1 MAITPDELVVV
12 QPWNVQRDGCTGG
25 WRFNPGAQDCGW
37 EALGPEMDMRPEE
50 HVTREVERPVGA
62 VALVKW
68 LRSNLSE
75 KDWDAFIEV
84 YGLPAWL
91 IVGPPNIPEDKVDAY
106 QTAAEKIARGG
117 SGYLPNGS
125 SAQCADSPRAG
136 APFGDR
142 LRYLNEMLVIAG
154 TGGMLTMLAESGSG
168 TLAGNAHAD
177 AFATLARMDAADISE
192 CFQRQFDRRALEAV
206 GLLAPGERAKAW
218 FTLDFKSEP
227 DVGET
232 VQQIQGLSSA
242 GYEVD
247 PAQVAELTGYRV
259 TRKEAPSQPGGFGRP
274 GLFAARTVKARQ
286 DAAPPKGETQLAAA
300 LQRDLKPVGKVVAE
314 ALQTRDWS
322 EAKKRLA
329 GILKEC
335 GTESA
340 KALEA
345 AMREAG
351 AAALPPD
358 GQMSK
363 VEGRKSVEDGETAL
377 ANGIANPCPKCHRNM
392 PKDGPCSFCAKRKA
406 NHEAGKTA
414 FSDVAKTHKDKV
426 GAMERDSIGKIDFI
440 WGDEGEGIC
449 HILKKHEADAQM
461 IPGVIAY
468 GDVYEDEANGK
479 YYIVKKRNL
488 VILRKR
494 IGANHYLITGYEK
507 DDPKAIAKIRKEF
520 PLVEKGE

>member
-1 MAITPDELVVV
+1 MTMAPFV
-12 QPWNVQRDGCTGG
+12 
-25 WRFNPGAQDCGW
+25 
-37 EALGPEMDMRPEE
+37 
-50 HVTREVERPVGA
+50 
-62 VALVKW
+62 
-68 LRSNLSE
+68 
-75 KDWDAFIEV
+75 
-84 YGLPAWL
+84 
-91 IVGPPNIPEDKVDAY
+91 PEDKVEAY
-106 QTAAEKIARGG
+106 QTAAEKSARGG

-192 CFQRQFDRRALEAV
+192 CFQRQFDRRALEAA

-259 TRKEAPSQPGGFGRP
+259 TRKETPAQPVPGGWGGLRLANARAVGR
-274 GLFAARTVKARQ
+274 T
-286 DAAPPKGETQLAAA
+286 AAPRPDGDGAERELAAA
-300 LQRDLKPVGKVVAE
+300 LQRDLKPAGKVIAE
-314 ALQTRDWS
+314 ALKTRNWG

-340 KALEA
+340 KVLEGAMRSAGEEA
-345 AMREAG
+345 AKGEGKEGLTRSRGG
-351 AAALPPD
+351 A
-358 GQMSK
+358 
-363 VEGRKSVEDGETAL
+363 EGEKAL
-377 ANGIANPCPKCHRNM
+377 AAIANPCPKCHRNM
-392 PKDGPCSFCAKRKA
+392 PKDGPCSFCAKRAA
-406 NHEAGKTA
+406 NHEAGKAA
-414 FSDVAKTHKDKV
+414 FSEVAKTHQDKI

-440 WGDEGEGIC
+440 WGKRGTPEKNYEDGEGIC
-449 HILKKHEADAQM
+449 HILDKHKPDAQM

-468 GDVYEDEANGK
+468 GDVYEDAANEK

-494 IGANHYLITGYEK
+494 TGANHYLITGYTK
-507 DDPKAIAKIRKEF
+507 DDPNAIAKIRKEY